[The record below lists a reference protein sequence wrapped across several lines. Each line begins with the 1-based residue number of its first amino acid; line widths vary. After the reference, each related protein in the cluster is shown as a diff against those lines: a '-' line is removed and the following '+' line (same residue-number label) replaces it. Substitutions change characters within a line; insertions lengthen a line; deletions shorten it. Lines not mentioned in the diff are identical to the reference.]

1 MDIPASP
8 GEKVFLD
15 EFPTIPPVMDAS
27 ATEEWAVDAPNHI
40 ANGDLVVPPGKYF
53 MMGDDRH
60 NSLDSRYWGF
70 VPRENIVGRPMF
82 NYWSFKSSEEQLE
95 QTGIGANLAWMAHV
109 VLRFIPDTRWLRT
122 FHVVR

>member
-1 MDIPASP
+1 MDIPANP

-15 EFPTIPPVMDAS
+15 EFPTIQPAMDPS

-40 ANGDLVVPPGKYF
+40 VNGELVVPPGKYF

-70 VPRENIVGRPMF
+70 VPRENIVGRPLF
-82 NYWSFKSSEEQLE
+82 NYWSFKTSEDQYE
-95 QTGIGANLAWMAHV
+95 QTGLVANVAWMAHV
-109 VLRFIPDTRWLRT
+109 VIHFFSDTRWART
-122 FHVVR
+122 FHVVK